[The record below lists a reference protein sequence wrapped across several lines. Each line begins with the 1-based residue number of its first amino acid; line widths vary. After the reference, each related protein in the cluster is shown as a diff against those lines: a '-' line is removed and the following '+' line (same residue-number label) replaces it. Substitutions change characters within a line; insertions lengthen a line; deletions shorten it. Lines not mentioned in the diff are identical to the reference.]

1 MSNDILT
8 SLLSDYEQKKRKA
21 EINFEHQKVELYKKI
36 PRLQEI
42 EDELNSVAINETK
55 NILFGNSSSL
65 ENLHQKIESLKE
77 ERKKILSKNNL
88 SINDLQP
95 KYECCLC
102 KDTGYIKSGTSATVM
117 CSCLKQKLLNISYN
131 KSNMTNLS
139 KENFENFNQNIFS
152 NEISTNFNISPKQN
166 TVLKEVTPEDFMFAG
181 ADAFSRQVVKMM
193 NDKLIAPYGML
204 VEKDKEIE
212 RLNRLIGR
220 LQNEIEEL
228 KKGSAQTEN
237 PVECANAV

>member
-1 MSNDILT
+1 MQRFDLKRFRLDRKLT
-8 SLLSDYEQKKRKA
+8 QKELA
-21 EINFEHQKVELYKKI
+21 EILMCKQNYI
-36 PRLQEI
+36 SNI
-42 EDELNSVAINETK
+42 EN
-55 NILFGNSSSL
+55 G
-65 ENLHQKIESLKE
+65 
-77 ERKKILSKNNL
+77 
-88 SINDLQP
+88 
-95 KYECCLC
+95 
-102 KDTGYIKSGTSATVM
+102 IKP
-117 CSCLKQKLLNISYN
+117 I
-131 KSNMTNLS
+131 S
-139 KENFENFNQNIFS
+139 KE
-152 NEISTNFNISPKQN
+152 K

>member
-1 MSNDILT
+1 MQRFDLKRFRLDRKLT
-8 SLLSDYEQKKRKA
+8 QKELA
-21 EINFEHQKVELYKKI
+21 EILMCKQNYI
-36 PRLQEI
+36 SNI
-42 EDELNSVAINETK
+42 EN
-55 NILFGNSSSL
+55 G
-65 ENLHQKIESLKE
+65 
-77 ERKKILSKNNL
+77 
-88 SINDLQP
+88 
-95 KYECCLC
+95 
-102 KDTGYIKSGTSATVM
+102 IKP
-117 CSCLKQKLLNISYN
+117 I
-131 KSNMTNLS
+131 S
-139 KENFENFNQNIFS
+139 KEKLD
-152 NEISTNFNISPKQN
+152 ISPKQN

-237 PVECANAV
+237 PAECANAV

>member
-1 MSNDILT
+1 MQRFDLKRFRLDRKLT
-8 SLLSDYEQKKRKA
+8 QKELA
-21 EINFEHQKVELYKKI
+21 EILMCKQNYI
-36 PRLQEI
+36 SNI
-42 EDELNSVAINETK
+42 ENGIK
-55 NILFGNSSSL
+55 PI
-65 ENLHQKIESLKE
+65 
-77 ERKKILSKNNL
+77 SKYY
-88 SINDLQP
+88 SD
-95 KYECCLC
+95 
-102 KDTGYIKSGTSATVM
+102 
-117 CSCLKQKLLNISYN
+117 
-131 KSNMTNLS
+131 
-139 KENFENFNQNIFS
+139 
-152 NEISTNFNISPKQN
+152 ISPKQN

>member
-1 MSNDILT
+1 MQRFDLKRFRLDRKLTQKELAEILMCKQNYISKEKLDILQ
-8 SLLSDYEQKKRKA
+8 SEFGDISKYYSD
-21 EINFEHQKVELYKKI
+21 
-36 PRLQEI
+36 
-42 EDELNSVAINETK
+42 
-55 NILFGNSSSL
+55 
-65 ENLHQKIESLKE
+65 
-77 ERKKILSKNNL
+77 
-88 SINDLQP
+88 
-95 KYECCLC
+95 
-102 KDTGYIKSGTSATVM
+102 
-117 CSCLKQKLLNISYN
+117 
-131 KSNMTNLS
+131 
-139 KENFENFNQNIFS
+139 
-152 NEISTNFNISPKQN
+152 ISPKQN

-237 PVECANAV
+237 PAECANAV